1 MYNPKTI
8 ICGIIIME
16 DWYNPID
23 LPNNLVISTTFVKK
37 VLLNDPRVN
46 SWIQWVSENEVIQF
60 LLLQKQ
66 WTMLPKTD
74 I

>member
-1 MYNPKTI
+1 
-8 ICGIIIME
+8 ME